1 MYDRPNLTTNTTSIR
16 GDPQNKDTC
25 PRCGG
30 IVFHAERMLSKNN
43 VRKKNSK
50 KFQKKNHKKSHYP
63 FFFVFQ
69 SFHKKCFTCFD
80 CKRPLDSTTV
90 NDGPNNEIFCKACYG
105 KNFGPKGYGFGGS
118 SVPALMA
125 GEPGQF
131 AEDRL
136 P

>member
-16 GDPQNKDTC
+16 GDPQNRDTC

-30 IVFHAERMLSKNN
+30 IVFHAERMLSKEN
-43 VRKKNSK
+43 VSTINISILSILILM
-50 KFQKKNHKKSHYP
+50 FG
-63 FFFVFQ
+63 FQ

-90 NDGPNNEIFCKACYG
+90 CDAPNGEIFCKLCYG

-118 SVPALMA
+118 SVPALLA

-131 AEDRL
+131 AEDRV